1 MRERLA
7 LALWLGMLASIGCA
21 QLPSDTVSLAVDR
34 APAPQPWPRLFPR
47 SSSATGS
54 PSSAKSER
62 PPKSSDQPAINPSPS
77 ASERTP
83 ALAGV
88 DPETRRLI
96 EQELA
101 AIDSDEERVRLMTYL
116 ATVPPDRRL
125 TLLKAHRRERTQ
137 AQSSKPQFVHPLATS
152 GTDGSN
158 EAKRGPELDMA
169 SHEVGESAAHPASLG
184 GIEEIPH
191 AASAP
196 PIDATSPVA
205 VGPQEQAA
213 STPTEAPSQP
223 PHSAFERLKQ
233 WDPRKSW
240 GLGRSAPEETPA
252 PAEVAETAAPDS
264 LLSPFAKMTGR
275 KIRTEM
281 PAAVVPEAVPN
292 RPAQSQGDLDAT
304 YLEEELHRLV
314 SLMEAKA
321 ERLEPGSTF
330 AERDAYIRQHVLLRM
345 LYLMENEPQLAQQ
358 AIPGIDDSTQEFW
371 TSTMWGLSN
380 YFDSETTPDPS
391 DRAALALQ
399 QLRAATAHLQPS
411 ARLELHGLVFCEGI
425 DGFGVYQPFE
435 RNVFRPG
442 QPVLLYGEVRNF
454 QTELSAAGQY
464 RTVLRSTIEILRNG
478 VDGELVERKQF
489 EPTEDISRSPRTDY
503 FHSYKLDLP
512 NDLTPGPHTLRL
524 TLEDQL
530 SGKIASS
537 TINFLV
543 R

>member
-1 MRERLA
+1 
-7 LALWLGMLASIGCA
+7 MLASVGCA

-34 APAPQPWPRLFPR
+34 SPAPQPWPRLFPR
-47 SSSATGS
+47 SSRAAES
-54 PSSAKSER
+54 PSSAKSEP
-62 PPKSSDQPAINPSPS
+62 PPKSSDQPDINPSPS

-88 DPETRRLI
+88 DQETRHLI

-101 AIDSDEERVRLMTYL
+101 SIDSDEERVRLMTYL

-125 TLLKAHRRERTQ
+125 TLLKSHRRERMQ
-137 AQSSKPQFVHPLATS
+137 AQSSKSQFVHPLAAS
-152 GTDGSN
+152 GTSDPN
-158 EAKRGPELDMA
+158 EAKRVPELELA
-169 SHEVGESAAHPASLG
+169 SHEVGESASHPALLG
-184 GIEEIPH
+184 EIEEIPH
-191 AASAP
+191 AAGTPSGDALP
-196 PIDATSPVA
+196 P

-213 STPTEAPSQP
+213 PAPAEAPAQP

-240 GLGRSAPEETPA
+240 GLGRSVPEENPA
-252 PAEVAETAAPDS
+252 PVETAETAAPDS
-264 LLSPFAKMTGR
+264 LLSPFARMTGR
-275 KIRTEM
+275 KIRTET
-281 PAAVVPEAVPN
+281 PAAAVPEMAPG
-292 RPAQSQGDLDAT
+292 RTAPSQGDLDAT

-489 EPTEDISRSPRTDY
+489 DPTEDISRSPRTDY